1 MRSCAVMEARP
12 AVADLWVEE
21 TRPCP
26 RGPDECVGTAEPEE
40 DDGCRYWVCA
50 NPECGYTFGHQ
61 IVPRDDGACSVGVP
75 AQLQDRRAPV
85 FVEIGR
91 MP

>member
-1 MRSCAVMEARP
+1 MRSCAATEARP

-26 RGPDECVGTAEPEE
+26 RGPDECAGTAEPEE

-50 NPECGYTFGHQ
+50 VCGYTSGYQHT
-61 IVPRDDGACSVGVP
+61 PRDEGACSQGVP
-75 AQLQDRRAPV
+75 EHLQDRRAPV

-91 MP
+91 RA